1 MLHQELMR
9 IQLILINVSLLNSFS
24 LCMCTDV
31 RWSSQSLSNR
41 ALPCVDTVLYLHVYR
56 QCGLTSSR
64 QRILRSQVTMAV
76 PSHDT
81 AITYRYWPT
90 FSPIDWCGIHV
101 TLSLL
106 LLPIFRLVGS
116 VCVSETGAVLWCWG
130 HWLELPLHWT
140 VALCSV
146 SLGCRALDCCRAVQ
160 SSLAVRCTQQPVKSG
175 LSISAQREI
184 QEN

>member
-1 MLHQELMR
+1 MVFPIFEQSSIAMCWHYLVSARVQAVWPDQQQTEDTTQSGHHGGAVTWHSHN
-9 IQLILINVSLLNSFS
+9 IPILANILTDTKSLVTVS
-24 LCMCTDV
+24 
-31 RWSSQSLSNR
+31 
-41 ALPCVDTVLYLHVYR
+41 P
-56 QCGLTSSR
+56 
-64 QRILRSQVTMAV
+64 
-76 PSHDT
+76 P
-81 AITYRYWPT
+81 
-90 FSPIDWCGIHV
+90 
-101 TLSLL
+101 L

-146 SLGCRALDCCRAVQ
+146 WLGCRALDCCRAVQ

>member
-1 MLHQELMR
+1 MSVSIAVTCLRGGQCHPASYTAPRTHSITGGIDRQRGLYQNIDRDTHCLLHQELMR

-81 AITYRYWPT
+81 ATTYRYWPT
-90 FSPIDWCGIHV
+90 FSLILSP
-101 TLSLL
+101 LSL
-106 LLPIFRLVGS
+106 
-116 VCVSETGAVLWCWG
+116 C
-130 HWLELPLHWT
+130 HHH
-140 VALCSV
+140 
-146 SLGCRALDCCRAVQ
+146 CCYPF
-160 SSLAVRCTQQPVKSG
+160 SDW
-175 LSISAQREI
+175 
-184 QEN
+184 